1 MKTSL
6 ITIFA
11 AALALAGC
19 GSPTGTGGET
29 ASRQEI
35 RIVGS
40 STLYPFTVAVAERFA
55 QGNAGFRAPIVESTG
70 TGAGLNLFCNGVGAQ
85 HPDIADAS
93 RRMKADEWAQCKQNN
108 VGDVVEI
115 QVGIDGIAFA
125 NAKAGPSF
133 ALTPVDVYKAIAA
146 NPFGKPNTA
155 KTWADV
161 NPALP
166 AVPIQ
171 VYGPATISGTR
182 DALKEL
188 ILAKGCDSDAATK
201 ALKDSDKDKHDK
213 ICGDLRT
220 DGAYADTSDNYNLIV
235 QKLAGN
241 PQAIGIFGYSYLESN
256 ADKLKGLTM
265 GGVAPTYDT
274 IANFTY
280 PGARPLYIYVKK
292 AHVDAIPGLKD
303 YVASWVKSWGKGGI
317 LAKAGM
323 IVAPD
328 DVQAKN
334 AKIASDLTPMDPST
348 LK

>member
-1 MKTSL
+1 MFKK
-6 ITIFA
+6 TIFPAVAVVSATMLLA
-11 AALALAGC
+11 AC
-19 GSPTGTGGET
+19 GSGGN
-29 ASRQEI
+29 ASRDTI
-35 RIVGS
+35 RAVGS
-40 STLYPFTVAVAERFA
+40 STVLPFAKLVSEQFGKDNS
-55 QGNAGFRAPIVESTG
+55 QFKAPIIEGNG
-70 TGAGLNLFCNGVGAQ
+70 TGGGMKLFCAGVGSQ

-93 RRMKADEWAQCKQNN
+93 RRMKKSEYDDCVKNGVKDIAE
-108 VGDVVEI
+108 V

-125 NAKAGPSF
+125 NAKGAPVM
-133 ALTPVDVYKAIAA
+133 ALTPLDVYKAIAA

-155 KTWADV
+155 KTWKDV

-166 AVPIQ
+166 DMPIM

-188 ILAKGCDSDAATK
+188 ILTKACDSDAATK
-201 ALKDSDKDKHDK
+201 ALKDTDKDKHDK

-235 QKLAGN
+235 QKLESNGKAV
-241 PQAIGIFGYSYLESN
+241 GIFGYSYLESN
-256 ADKLKGLTM
+256 ADKLQGLTM
-265 GGVAPTYDT
+265 GGVAPSYES

-292 AHVDAIPGLKD
+292 AHVGAIPGLKE
-303 YVASWVKSWGKGGI
+303 YVAEWTKLWGKDGP

-323 IVAPD
+323 IAMPEAL
-328 DVQAKN
+328 QATN
-334 AKIASDLTPMDPST
+334 AKVATDLTNLDPAA